1 MIESAAPASSFDS
14 SRYWK
19 IQFYMLCGMLLL
31 ALIGMGLTQSLENG
45 AWGYWLF
52 VVIVYAGLGLWR
64 STRSAKL
71 AGKPI
76 QRLIGRELG
85 HWAVLLVFLSIV
97 VFLERKELVTR
108 SSAADFSLMTLAVG
122 CCLAGIHFDWMLM
135 VVGVVLTVMLLA
147 LATLGQY
154 TVVLWVIMILV
165 VIAAVAFYFFKTKFH
180 DLGTKGL
187 E

>member
-1 MIESAAPASSFDS
+1 MIDSAAPASTDDS

-19 IQFYMLCGMLLL
+19 IQFYILCGMLLL

-45 AWGYWLF
+45 AWEYWLF

-71 AGKPI
+71 QGQPVKW
-76 QRLIGRELG
+76 LNGRELA

-97 VFLERKELVTR
+97 AFLERKESVTQA
-108 SSAADFSLMTLAVG
+108 SAAHFSLMILAVG

-135 VVGVVLTVMLLA
+135 IVGVVLTVMLLA

-165 VIAAVAFYFFKTKFH
+165 VIAAAAFYFFRTRTAGKN
-180 DLGTKGL
+180 
-187 E
+187 